1 MMSAMP
7 IQNPLFQIMGDNDA
21 GPEQD
26 FDLKVE
32 DLRAS
37 GDKGARV
44 TFRLPPRLF
53 NYIAGLAETNRR
65 SFAAEMQAALEAH
78 EALSRIGALLDQEL
92 QQQRHKTSDGLHGV
106 IGDSADRMV
115 ETLVWDLANVWAAAF
130 GATATPAR
138 FARAL
143 SGEPINP
150 AR

>member
-1 MMSAMP
+1 MP

-32 DLRAS
+32 DLRGT

-44 TFRLPPRLF
+44 TLRLPSRLF

-92 QQQRHKTSDGLHGV
+92 QQQRHEASNGLHGV
-106 IGDSADRMV
+106 VGESAERMV
-115 ETLVWDLANVWAAAF
+115 ETLVWDLSNIWAAAF

-143 SGEPINP
+143 AGEPTEG
-150 AR
+150 AA